1 MKLAVVIPYYNFRF
15 FERTLRSLEHQ
26 TNKDFNLYIGNDAS
40 PEDPQELI
48 ASFKNLPL
56 KKYEYFNE
64 NLGGTSLVKQW
75 ERCIDLTNEEEWLV
89 ILGDDDLVSEN
100 YVASFYKHI
109 NVVLDK
115 DIQVIRFASRY
126 IDEEDRANREIT
138 LYQHPVL
145 EKATDSFYKNHH
157 HQSRSS
163 LSEHVFSRISYEEY
177 GFYEYPLAWHS
188 DDRAWLDFTNFGTL
202 YTINEATVGVRVST
216 SSISGTTAHRVTK
229 WETRVLFYDYI
240 IDRDQLNYF
249 LPEQKRQLLIDYS
262 VFCKMISNFT
272 YSKFVKVMR
281 SLLKMKA
288 FLTMLRVLKIY
299 LNRW

>member
-15 FERTLRSLEHQ
+15 FERTLRSLDHQ

-40 PEDPQELI
+40 PDDPQELI

-56 KKYEYFNE
+56 KKYEYFKD
-64 NLGGTSLVKQW
+64 NLGGTSLVRQW
-75 ERCIDLTNEEEWLV
+75 ERCIDLTKDEEWLV

-100 YVASFYKHI
+100 YVAAFYKHM
-109 NVVLDK
+109 NEVLDN
-115 DIQVIRFASRY
+115 DIQVMRFASRY

-138 LYQHPVL
+138 LYQHPVI

-163 LSEHVFSRISYEEY
+163 LSEHIFSRISYEKY

-188 DDRAWLDFTNFGTL
+188 DDRAWLDFTGFGRL

-216 SSISGTTAHRVTK
+216 TSISGTMSHRVAK
-229 WETRVLFYDYI
+229 WEARVLFYEYI
-240 IDRDQLNYF
+240 TAKERLKYF
-249 LPEQKRQLLIDYS
+249 LPEQKRQLLIDYC

-272 YSKFVKVMR
+272 YSKFIKVMR

-288 FLTMLRVLKIY
+288 FVTMLRVVKIY
-299 LNRW
+299 LNHW